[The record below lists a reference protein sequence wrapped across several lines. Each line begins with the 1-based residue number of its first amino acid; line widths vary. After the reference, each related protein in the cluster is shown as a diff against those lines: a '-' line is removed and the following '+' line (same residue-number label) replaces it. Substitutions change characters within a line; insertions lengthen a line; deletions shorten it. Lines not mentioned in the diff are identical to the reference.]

1 MNGHQYEQKCAKKL
15 KKHGFKRV
23 KITKE
28 SGDQGIDIIAYRKR
42 KKYGI
47 QCKYYSYPVGNHAVQ
62 EAFAGAKYYD
72 CDIAAVMTNASFTKS
87 AKTLADRTEVL
98 LWGDNNVP
106 FPRRSFCITK
116 YIGLIAFLTG
126 IFEWIAMTKLYDTAY
141 PFLPKAKI
149 ISLTA
154 GGFLGTFEYGKWALP
169 FLSAIFYLIAGV
181 IIFLFPAMAK
191 RAGIYGTIF
200 YLIAALIS
208 FSRAVYLYKKRY
220 KK

>member
-15 KKHGFKRV
+15 KKHGFKKV
-23 KITKE
+23 KITRG

-72 CDIAAVMTNASFTKS
+72 CDIAAVMTNAAFTKS
-87 AKTLADRTEVL
+87 AKILADRTEVL
-98 LWGDNNVP
+98 LWSDNSIP
-106 FPRRSFCITK
+106 FSRSSFCVTK
-116 YIGLIAFLTG
+116 YMGIFAFLAG
-126 IFEWIAMTKLYDTAY
+126 IFEWAVLQKAGNTY
-141 PFLPKAKI
+141 PFLQKAGI
-149 ISLTA
+149 LSLIS

-169 FLSAIFYLIAGV
+169 FLSGIFYFIAGF
-181 IIFLFPAMAK
+181 IDFLFPAMAK
-191 RAGIYGTIF
+191 TTGIYGTVF
-200 YLIAALIS
+200 YLAAALIS
-208 FSRAVYLYKKRY
+208 FSRAVYLYRKKH